1 VALARVVSHEVE
13 RVLVLAI
20 TLSLVT
26 LSLLPQDF
34 WVVWVLAV
42 VVVNLAFF
50 GINQHFMRALQLNK
64 LLWARLAIFVRMKSL
79 CAFSEGTLDLLSIGG
94 ALNTQNLVVVPSSSR
109 HVQKENNCKSYCNQ
123 KMRSPHRFHH
133 SSLESACT
141 HAHLPMTSRVLREA
155 EGEVTLLLIPS
166 CGFTNRLHFLLANRP
181 CDEVNASVRR

>member
-79 CAFSEGTLDLLSIGG
+79 CAISEGTLDLLSIGG
-94 ALNTQNLVVVPSSSR
+94 ALNTQNLV
-109 HVQKENNCKSYCNQ
+109 
-123 KMRSPHRFHH
+123 
-133 SSLESACT
+133 A
-141 HAHLPMTSRVLREA
+141 ADTSRKRTIARAIAIKRCVRPIDSIILP
-155 EGEVTLLLIPS
+155 L
-166 CGFTNRLHFLLANRP
+166 NRP
-181 CDEVNASVRR
+181 ARTHTCP